1 MERKILEE
9 IISDGILAPSG
20 ENCQPWRFAIRE
32 NTIFVWNTPEADQS
46 VYNYKQRGSFVAHGA
61 LLENMS
67 VSAAARGYGSHID
80 LFPDAADADLV
91 ARVTVSENEPGDDA
105 DNTLASVLS
114 LRTTNRKKYSGTKL
128 SPEQKAALTLAAKKH
143 DCTLGFVDDDA
154 VLPKLGFAAALNEK
168 LVFSNKALHDFFYA
182 HLLWDESA
190 QDQKGF
196 YVKTLE
202 FAAIQV
208 PVIRLLKKWERV
220 VFANKYLHISDQIL
234 KENGAKY
241 GASGTFLALAIPDDT
256 RESFIRAGMAFERVW
271 LTATSLGL
279 SLQPCTGT
287 LFFMQRIVDND
298 KAMFSQ
304 DEERSIRDAY
314 AVISTT
320 FNFDG
325 KVIPM
330 LARIGTGAPP
340 TARATRA
347 TPRIDA
353 VD

>member
-1 MERKILEE
+1 MIERNTLEM

-20 ENCQPWRFAIRE
+20 ENCQPWRFAIKD
-32 NTIFVWNTPEADQS
+32 NIISVWNVPEADQS
-46 VYNYKQRGSFVAHGA
+46 VYNYKQRGSLVAHGA

-67 VSAAARGYGSHID
+67 VSAAGRGYGSHID
-80 LFPDAADADLV
+80 LFPEASDPDLV
-91 ARVTVSENEPGDDA
+91 ARFTVSENG
-105 DNTLASVLS
+105 LAPEGGNALVSAIP
-114 LRTTNRKKYSGTKL
+114 LRTTNRKKYTGTKL
-128 SPEQKAALTLAAKKH
+128 SPEQKTALSHAADTFACRLS
-143 DCTLGFVDDDA
+143 FVDDDA

-168 LVFSNKALHDFFYA
+168 LIFSNKALHDFFYA

-202 FAAIQV
+202 FAPVQV

-220 VFANKYLHISDQIL
+220 AFANKYFHIADQIL

-256 RESFIRAGMAFERVW
+256 KESFVRAGMAFERVW

-279 SLQPCTGT
+279 ALQPCTGT
-287 LFFMQRIVDND
+287 LFFMQRIMSHD
-298 KAMFSQ
+298 AEMFSA

-314 AVISTT
+314 TAISSA

-347 TPRIDA
+347 IPRID
-353 VD
+353 